1 MVCIHIHG
9 DVSIVY
15 VCMLEIMY
23 EYYLRYEVDTK
34 KVGEI
39 IIIRVLRILKWCR
52 YFLWIEQEKDAL
64 MLKSIQERV

>member
-1 MVCIHIHG
+1 
-9 DVSIVY
+9 
-15 VCMLEIMY
+15 LEIMY

-52 YFLWIEQEKDAL
+52 YFLLIEQEKDAL
-64 MLKSIQERV
+64 ILKSIQERV